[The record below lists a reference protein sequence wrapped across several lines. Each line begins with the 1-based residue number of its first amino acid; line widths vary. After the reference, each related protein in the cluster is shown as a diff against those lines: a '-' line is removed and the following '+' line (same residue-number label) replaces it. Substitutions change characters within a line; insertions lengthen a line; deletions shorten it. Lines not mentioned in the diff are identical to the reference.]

1 MSTSKN
7 LRKNRISKIAQTT
20 EVAGLFENF
29 QSNVTNYNTR
39 TEKLMN
45 RGGEKSSVE
54 TLYGIYPQGE
64 EKKITYQEP
73 APHLSTRYAPDM
85 PGVSA
90 LHLSDGVY
98 QNPITKQIF
107 NYNEGFKT
115 PDGRVF
121 PPGGANLQ
129 SSLVQLAHNL
139 DAKGLVKE
147 ADEIDSIL
155 NEILRKKS

>member
-1 MSTSKN
+1 MSKV
-7 LRKNRISKIAQTT
+7 RQNRLHKMAQAT

-45 RGGEKSSVE
+45 RGGDSVSNK
-54 TLYGIYPQGE
+54 LYGIYPEGQ
-64 EKKITYQEP
+64 EKTITYNEP

-90 LHLSDGVY
+90 LHIGDGVY
-98 QNPITKQIF
+98 QNPITKQVF

-115 PDGRVF
+115 PDGRTF
-121 PPGGANLQ
+121 PPGSATLQ
-129 SSLVQLAHNL
+129 SSLVQVAHEL
-139 DAKGLVKE
+139 DKKGLVKE
-147 ADEIDSIL
+147 ADEIDAIL
-155 NEILRKKS
+155 KEFVKKS